1 MDKIEFGELRFGT
14 TARDNLNH
22 CMDTNWSSAG
32 PKVKEFESR
41 WGKLFGYKYNKAV
54 SSGTDAV
61 LNLVST
67 AYEYGAKRGD
77 EIIVPALSFIAS
89 TNAVVMAGF
98 TPVFVDVELDT
109 MNMDISKIENAITD
123 KTVAILA
130 VHTMGKMCDITD
142 LLDITK
148 KHDLLLF
155 EDACEAHG
163 GTFGGVFPGELS
175 QGAAFSFY
183 TAHLICAGEGGMVS
197 TNVEKVADCVDS
209 TRSHGRNPGDLYFD
223 HKRVGYNSKM
233 NDLEASLA
241 LEGVKDFWD
250 TFFERRA
257 ILCKLMHQ
265 TSIYKHIAW
274 FNEEEPHIERLC
286 PHGFSVVLKDSAPI
300 KELTDVLDKN
310 NIHWKRNFGSIPT
323 QHAAYN
329 WMGHTLGDFP
339 NAEYIGDHGIHVG
352 VHRYLS
358 DEDVDRMGKAFLEYF
373 ETK

>member
-1 MDKIEFGELRFGT
+1 MSRIEFGELQFGD
-14 TARDNLNH
+14 TARNNLIN

-32 PKVKEFESR
+32 PKVKEFEAK

-67 AYEYGAKRGD
+67 AYDYGAKRGD

-109 MNMDISKIENAITD
+109 MNMDLSKIECAITD

-130 VHTMGKMCDITD
+130 VHTMGKMCDIHS
-142 LLDITK
+142 LHRLGE
-148 KHDLLLF
+148 KHDLLIF

-163 GTFGGVFPGELS
+163 ATFRGVFPGEIS
-175 QGAAFSFY
+175 HGAAFSFY

-197 TNVEKVADCVDS
+197 TNKEEVANCVES

-241 LEGVKDFWD
+241 LEGVEDFWD
-250 TFFERRA
+250 TFFERRG
-257 ILCKLMHQ
+257 ILCRLMHK
-265 TSIYKHIAW
+265 TRLFKDKAW
-274 FNEEEPHIERLC
+274 FNEEAPDMERLC
-286 PHGFSVVLKDSAPI
+286 PHGFSVVLKNKTPI
-300 KELTDVLDKN
+300 GGLTKILDKHD
-310 NIHWKRNFGSIPT
+310 IHWKRNFGSIPT
-323 QHAAYN
+323 QHEAYN
-329 WMGHTLGDFP
+329 WMGHTFGDFP

-352 VHRYLS
+352 VHKYLS
-358 DEDVDRMGKAFLEYF
+358 NEDVGRMVDAFLEYF
-373 ETK
+373 EG